1 MHQFVWQWNYLRKI
15 TLRYCCCYY
24 LFLLFRSVMRQNCKW
39 DRNKNVRFGEER
51 CVKLKV
57 VNKESVVY
65 KASVIVKELGTI
77 EEELIV

>member
-1 MHQFVWQWNYLRKI
+1 
-15 TLRYCCCYY
+15 
-24 LFLLFRSVMRQNCKW
+24 MRQNCKW

-51 CVKLKV
+51 CVKFKV